1 MTAKPSISSV
11 PADAGAASAEAT
23 PRALLDR
30 VSRGVL
36 LGAALAVM
44 LGVWFF
50 GQAEREITQDYYER
64 QAVTAAM
71 SLAELV
77 TDAERR
83 ELPADKLAAMVEAW
97 TAAESGVEGAR
108 VLRLSGARLLA
119 STEQGDA
126 ADNALPRR
134 LGRDEKW
141 LYDLAQEL
149 RAAVETNRDEG
160 VFRKAQV
167 DIESLGPTELRVTLP
182 YYLEDTVTG
191 MVQVRRSL
199 PAVPRAGMTLPAVLA
214 IVVPAL
220 LVFLLGRFVPA
231 LREPGGNRWGRIL
244 TAVAVYSLALY
255 LFGQYGLDRSGALE
269 TGLNESLAEQYQALR
284 ANTETLAGQAGI
296 TVLPGREN
304 RWDVDDYQ
312 RPLGLVDGSGEIDF
326 DALRTHIE
334 ARRGFLSNAVRGNWV
349 SGLVLLLFIGLGY
362 GQRVW
367 RTLVEHRDA
376 YLYVTPAMLGMLLLV
391 MFPFAYGVALSF
403 TDMTLFNENLPLRD
417 LWVGLKNYVDILGDF
432 NVAQRTDDGW
442 IFNYKNFYW
451 TLYITICWTVFNV
464 LIGVTVGLLLALAL
478 NTKGLRGKS
487 IYRILLILPWAVPN
501 YITALTWRG
510 MFHQQ
515 FGVINQAIQMFG
527 GEPVAWFDGVFSSFI
542 TGLATNG
549 WLSFPFMMVVILGG
563 LQSISAD
570 MYEAARV
577 EGATRWQQFRHITL
591 PLLKPTLIPAIIIS
605 VVWTFNMF
613 NIIFL
618 VSGGEPGGANEI
630 LITQAYKLAFEQ
642 YRYAYAAAY
651 SVVIFLILLTYG
663 VFQSKMSKATENVA

>member
-1 MTAKPSISSV
+1 LTERTLSD
-11 PADAGAASAEAT
+11 ADHVAAGATAARRIW
-23 PRALLDR
+23 PDR
-30 VSRGVL
+30 VVRGVL
-36 LGAALAVM
+36 LGSVLAVA
-44 LGVWFF
+44 LSVWFF
-50 GQAEREITQDYYER
+50 GQAEREIAQDYYER
-64 QAVTAAM
+64 QVVTSAM
-71 SLAELV
+71 GLAEIVADAERQELPAESLAEI
-77 TDAERR
+77 AS
-83 ELPADKLAAMVEAW
+83 AW
-97 TAAESGVEGAR
+97 TAIEPGAEGVR
-108 VLRLSGARLLA
+108 VLRLSGASLRA
-119 STEQGDA
+119 STEEGDA
-126 ADNALPRR
+126 AETSLPRR
-134 LGRDEKW
+134 LNRDEKW
-141 LYDLAQEL
+141 FYDLAQEI
-149 RAAVETNRDEG
+149 RTAVETNRDEG
-160 VFRKAQV
+160 VFRKAHV
-167 DIESLGPTELRVTLP
+167 DVERLGATGYRVTLP
-182 YYLEDTVTG
+182 YFVDDSVSG
-191 MVQVRRSL
+191 VVQVRRSVTT
-199 PAVPRAGMTLPAVLA
+199 VPRGSMTIAATLA
-214 IVVPAL
+214 IVLPAL
-220 LVFLLGRFVPA
+220 VMLGLGWLVPV
-231 LREPGGNRWGRIL
+231 LRAPGGSRWGQALVAI
-244 TAVAVYSLALY
+244 AVFSLGFY
-255 LFGQYGLDRSGALE
+255 FFGQYGLDRAGTLE
-269 TGLNESLAEQYQALR
+269 LELNQSLAAEYQSLR
-284 ANTETLAGQAGI
+284 DSARVLASDAGVNLI
-296 TVLPGREN
+296 EN
-304 RWDVDDYQ
+304 GDNLWDVDDYQ
-312 RPLGLVDGSGEIDF
+312 RPLALVRGSGELDSEAT
-326 DALRTHIE
+326 DRQVE
-334 ARRGFLSNAVRGNWV
+334 ARRGFLGNAMRGNWV

-367 RTLVEHRDA
+367 RTVVEHRDA

-432 NVAQRTDDGW
+432 NVARRTEEGW

-451 TLYITICWTVFNV
+451 TFYITICWTVFNV
-464 LIGVTVGLLLALAL
+464 LIGVSIGLVLALAL

-527 GEPVAWFDGVFSSFI
+527 GEPVAWFDGVFPSFI

-663 VFQSKMSKATENVA
+663 VFQNKMSKATENVA

>member
-1 MTAKPSISSV
+1 MTDRTLSDSDDVGA
-11 PADAGAASAEAT
+11 PAVASRRVW
-23 PRALLDR
+23 PDR
-30 VSRGVL
+30 VVRGVL
-36 LGAALAVM
+36 LGSVLAVI
-44 LGVWFF
+44 LSVWFF
-50 GQAEREITQDYYER
+50 GQAEREISQDYYER
-64 QAVTAAM
+64 QVVTSAM
-71 SLAELV
+71 GLAEIVADAERQELPAESLAEIV
-77 TDAERR
+77 S
-83 ELPADKLAAMVEAW
+83 AW
-97 TAAESGVEGAR
+97 TVGEPGAEGVR
-108 VLRLSGARLLA
+108 VLRLSGASLRA

-126 ADNALPRR
+126 AEKSLPRR
-134 LGRDEKW
+134 LARNEKW
-141 LYDLAQEL
+141 FYDLAQEI
-149 RAAVETNRDEG
+149 RTAVETNRDEG
-160 VFRKAQV
+160 VFRKAHV
-167 DIESLGPTELRVTLP
+167 DVERLGTTEYRVTLP
-182 YYLEDTVTG
+182 YFVDDSVSG
-191 MVQVRRSL
+191 VVQVRRSVTT
-199 PAVPRAGMTLPAVLA
+199 VPRGSMAIAATLA
-214 IVVPAL
+214 IALPTLAMLALGWLVP
-220 LVFLLGRFVPA
+220 V
-231 LREPGGNRWGRIL
+231 LRAPGGSRWGQALAAI
-244 TAVAVYSLALY
+244 AVFSVGFYF
-255 LFGQYGLDRSGALE
+255 FGQYGLDRAGTLE
-269 TGLNESLAEQYQALR
+269 LELNQSLAAEYQSLR
-284 ANTETLAGQAGI
+284 DSARVLASDAGVNLIETTDNL
-296 TVLPGREN
+296 
-304 RWDVDDYQ
+304 WDVDDYQ
-312 RPLGLVDGSGEIDF
+312 RPLALVRGSGELDSE
-326 DALRTHIE
+326 AAERQVE
-334 ARRGFLSNAVRGNWV
+334 ARRGFLGNAMRGNWV

-367 RTLVEHRDA
+367 RTVVEHRDA

-432 NVAQRTDDGW
+432 NVAKRTEEGW

-464 LIGVTVGLLLALAL
+464 LIGVSIGLVLALAL

-527 GEPVAWFDGVFSSFI
+527 GEPVAWFDGVFPSFI

-663 VFQSKMSKATENVA
+663 VFQNKMSKATENVA

>member
-1 MTAKPSISSV
+1 
-11 PADAGAASAEAT
+11 
-23 PRALLDR
+23 
-30 VSRGVL
+30 
-36 LGAALAVM
+36 
-44 LGVWFF
+44 
-50 GQAEREITQDYYER
+50 
-64 QAVTAAM
+64 
-71 SLAELV
+71 
-77 TDAERR
+77 
-83 ELPADKLAAMVEAW
+83 
-97 TAAESGVEGAR
+97 
-108 VLRLSGARLLA
+108 
-119 STEQGDA
+119 
-126 ADNALPRR
+126 
-134 LGRDEKW
+134 
-141 LYDLAQEL
+141 
-149 RAAVETNRDEG
+149 
-160 VFRKAQV
+160 
-167 DIESLGPTELRVTLP
+167 
-182 YYLEDTVTG
+182 
-191 MVQVRRSL
+191 
-199 PAVPRAGMTLPAVLA
+199 MTLPAVLA
-214 IVVPAL
+214 ILLPSL
-220 LVFLLGRFVPA
+220 LVFVLVRLVPV
-231 LREPGGNRWGRIL
+231 LREPSASRWGRVL
-244 TAVAVYSLALY
+244 VAVAAYSLGLY
-255 LFGQYGLDRSGALE
+255 LFGQYGLDRAGSLE
-269 TGLNESLAEQYQALR
+269 LELN
-284 ANTETLAGQAGI
+284 ETLAGQYQVFRQHAETVAGETGI
-296 TVLPGREN
+296 TVPLGVEN

-312 RPLGLVDGSGEIDF
+312 RPLGLITGAGEVDAAAM
-326 DALRTHIE
+326 DAQLE
-334 ARRGFLSNAVRGNWV
+334 ARRGFLSNAVWGNWI
-349 SGLVLLLFIGLGY
+349 SGLVLLLFIALGY

-417 LWVGLKNYVDILGDF
+417 LWVGLKNYVDVLGDF
-432 NVAQRTDDGW
+432 NIASRTDDGW

-464 LIGVTVGLLLALAL
+464 AIGVSVGLVLALAL

-527 GEPVAWFDGVFSSFI
+527 GEPVAWFDGVFSSFL

-577 EGATRWQQFRHITL
+577 EGASRWQQFRHITL

-651 SVVIFLILLTYG
+651 SVVIFIILLTYG
-663 VFQSKMSKATENVA
+663 VFQNKMTKATENVA

>member
-1 MTAKPSISSV
+1 MIDKTLSDVDHVDATA
-11 PADAGAASAEAT
+11 AASR
-23 PRALLDR
+23 RAWPDR
-30 VSRGVL
+30 VVRGVL
-36 LGAALAVM
+36 LGSAVAVM
-44 LGVWFF
+44 LSVWFF
-50 GQAEREITQDYYER
+50 GQAEREISQDYYER
-64 QAVTAAM
+64 QVVTSAM
-71 SLAELV
+71 GLAEIVADAERQELPAESLAEI
-77 TDAERR
+77 
-83 ELPADKLAAMVEAW
+83 ADAW
-97 TAAESGVEGAR
+97 TAIEPGAEGVR
-108 VLRLSGARLLA
+108 VLRLSGASLRA
-119 STEQGDA
+119 STEEGDA
-126 ADNALPRR
+126 AEKPLPRR
-134 LGRDEKW
+134 LARDEKW
-141 LYDLAQEL
+141 FYDLAQEI
-149 RAAVETNRDEG
+149 RTAVETNRDEG
-160 VFRKAQV
+160 VFRKAHV
-167 DIESLGPTELRVTLP
+167 DVERLGEAEYRVTLP
-182 YYLEDTVTG
+182 YFVDDSVSG
-191 MVQVRRSL
+191 VVQVRRSVTT
-199 PAVPRAGMTLPAVLA
+199 VPRASMAIPATLAVVLPALA
-214 IVVPAL
+214 MLAL
-220 LVFLLGRFVPA
+220 GWLLPT
-231 LREPGGNRWGRIL
+231 LRAPGGSRWSQALAAI
-244 TAVAVYSLALY
+244 AVFSLGLY
-255 LFGQYGLDRSGALE
+255 FFGQYVLDRAGALE
-269 TGLNESLAEQYQALR
+269 LELNQSLAAEYQTLR
-284 ANTETLAGQAGI
+284 ASARVVASDSGVSL
-296 TVLPGREN
+296 VEN
-304 RWDVDDYQ
+304 GDNLWDVDDYQ
-312 RPLGLVDGSGEIDF
+312 RPLALVRGSGELDSE
-326 DALRTHIE
+326 AAGRQVE
-334 ARRGFLSNAVRGNWV
+334 ARRGFLGNAMRGNWV

-376 YLYVTPAMLGMLLLV
+376 YLYVTPAILGMLFLV

-432 NVAQRTDDGW
+432 NIARRTEDGW

-464 LIGVTVGLLLALAL
+464 LIGVSIGLLLALAL

-527 GEPVAWFDGVFSSFI
+527 GEPVAWFDGVFPSFI

-570 MYEAARV
+570 MYEAAKV

-663 VFQSKMSKATENVA
+663 VFQNKMSKATENVA